1 MTYLVD
7 TDVIADWLKGISS
20 ARTLLPALQSAG
32 LAVSILT
39 FGEIEEGILY
49 GYPQT
54 AQAHAVGFRQF
65 LRGVTV
71 LPLHRRIMHRFAQI
85 RGDLRQ
91 RGLIIGD
98 FDIAIAATALQH
110 NLILVTRN
118 VRHFQRVPG
127 LVMYE
132 EQ

>member
-7 TDVIADWLKGISS
+7 TDVIADWLKGIQS
-20 ARTLLPALQSAG
+20 ARTLLPTLQPAG
-32 LAVSILT
+32 LAVSILPI
-39 FGEIEEGILY
+39 GEIEEGIVY

-54 AQAHAVGFRQF
+54 AQAHAAGFRQF

-71 LPLHRRIMHRFAQI
+71 LPLTRRIMHRFAQV

-98 FDIAIAATALQH
+98 FDIAIAATALH
-110 NLILVTRN
+110 YNLSLVTRN
-118 VRHFQRVPG
+118 TRHFQRVPG
-127 LVMYE
+127 LTIY
-132 EQ
+132 